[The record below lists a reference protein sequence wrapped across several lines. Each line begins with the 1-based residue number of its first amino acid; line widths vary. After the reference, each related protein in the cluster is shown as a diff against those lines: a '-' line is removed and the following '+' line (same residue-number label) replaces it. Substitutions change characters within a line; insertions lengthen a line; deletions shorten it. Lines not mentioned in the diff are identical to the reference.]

1 MASGD
6 DILTTIKILI
16 IGESGVGKSSLML
29 RFTDDDFDQDLALTI
44 GVDFK
49 TKIIN
54 IDGVNIKLAIW
65 DTAGQERF
73 RTLTP
78 SYYRDAQGAILVY
91 DVNKRSTFQKLD
103 SWLNEL
109 EIYGTKSNMAKM
121 VVGNKIDQ
129 GERELS
135 REDGFKFAKK
145 HRMLFLETSAKTS
158 EGVKEAFEEVVR
170 KIIETDGLWEPRSHG
185 NGINLNSDSG
195 ENNQATCSC

>member
-1 MASGD
+1 MGD
-6 DILTTIKILI
+6 DLLTTLKILI

-29 RFTDDDFDQDLALTI
+29 RFTEDEFDSEQALTI

-49 TKIIN
+49 TKVIN
-54 IDGVNIKLAIW
+54 VDGVNVKLAIW

-91 DVNKRSTFQKLD
+91 DTTKKNTFQKLD

-109 EIYGTKSNMAKM
+109 DIYGTKTNMAKM

-129 GERELS
+129 PNRQIS
-135 REDGFKFAKK
+135 RDDGFRFAKK
-145 HRMLFLETSAKTS
+145 HRTMFVEASALTS
-158 EGVKEAFEEVVR
+158 EGVRDAFEEIVR
-170 KIIETDGLWEPRSHG
+170 KIIETDGLWERRYGDG
-185 NGINLNSDSG
+185 NVDLNKTG
-195 ENNQATCSC
+195 AATSYCQSCSLT